1 MHFNSKMFL
10 YADDTTIFNYGK
22 TIQEV
27 QKNLQDDL
35 DTICRW
41 LDLNNMNLHPQKTK
55 VMAFG
60 HKKKIRNN
68 VLLIKFRN
76 VFLENVK
83 KIKYLGV
90 ILDTSMTWNEHV
102 TSVVGK
108 NFTRDRLYSEDKTSA
123 SIQNSEEF
131 VFFNDFAL
139 Y

>member
-1 MHFNSKMFL
+1 
-10 YADDTTIFNYGK
+10 
-22 TIQEV
+22 
-27 QKNLQDDL
+27 
-35 DTICRW
+35 
-41 LDLNNMNLHPQKTK
+41 
-55 VMAFG
+55 MAFG

-102 TSVVGK
+102 TSVIGK
-108 NFTRDRLYSEDKTSA
+108 NFTRDGLYSEDKTSD
-123 SIQNSEEF
+123 SIKNSEEF
-131 VFFNDFAL
+131 VFFHDFTL